1 LETKDVILSAL
12 YYEPN
17 SKLIIMGTQ
26 SGNITFFDLDTFK
39 QAQNMSFDC
48 EEISDICGLG
58 DTPFICVG
66 NVGGEFSII
75 SLPPMWYKYTRIF

>member
-1 LETKDVILSAL
+1 
-12 YYEPN
+12 
-17 SKLIIMGTQ
+17 
-26 SGNITFFDLDTFK
+26 
-39 QAQNMSFDC
+39 MSFDC

-75 SLPPMWYKYTRIF
+75 SLPPMWYKYTRIFKFFNEDRKLKNTECIHSM